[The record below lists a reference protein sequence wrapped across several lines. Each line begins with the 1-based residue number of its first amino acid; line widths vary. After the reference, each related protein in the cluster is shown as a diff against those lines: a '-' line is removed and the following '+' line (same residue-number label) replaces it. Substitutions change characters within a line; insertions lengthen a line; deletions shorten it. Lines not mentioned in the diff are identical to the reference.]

1 MSDFRDRFGA
11 QLAASAAAL
20 LAAPEADF
28 RMRFGAQLAIA
39 ATELARARQPL
50 EAPATRRAASGRHGW
65 LPWPRER
72 RLVPGLELADF
83 RARFGLQLASAAAE
97 LAGARKPV
105 GRVRRR
111 RRAPWLTRPVAIGLA
126 VTAFAGTAF
135 AAVAVWTPLLGNPQ
149 YGYNPGAATSA
160 PPPDQLAAL
169 SVLRRPQTDADRGAL
184 SAAALT
190 YINNYTRGVRTAY
203 VRLLATVGSEAFV
216 LVPVEER
223 DATDATGGVP
233 SQSAALQNALCLYV
247 SDSSPVF
254 THVGCWSL
262 AEVADGR
269 AKATFNGQ
277 LFGLA
282 PDGVSAVTLSS
293 PTSPSLSASV
303 SGNFFTLTLPP
314 DVPPPL
320 GYSLSFTRDDS

>member
-1 MSDFRDRFGA
+1 MAARAAACAGTRACGLPRALRSPAGERRRGAGGRPKAGRPRTAAAARALVDAPGRDRLGGNR
-11 QLAASAAAL
+11 LRRHGVRCGGGLDAA
-20 LAAPEADF
+20 
-28 RMRFGAQLAIA
+28 
-39 ATELARARQPL
+39 ARQPAIRL
-50 EAPATRRAASGRHGW
+50 QPGRRD
-65 LPWPRER
+65 EC
-72 RLVPGLELADF
+72 
-83 RARFGLQLASAAAE
+83 AAA
-97 LAGARKPV
+97 
-105 GRVRRR
+105 
-111 RRAPWLTRPVAIGLA
+111 
-126 VTAFAGTAF
+126 
-135 AAVAVWTPLLGNPQ
+135 
-149 YGYNPGAATSA
+149 
-160 PPPDQLAAL
+160 
-169 SVLRRPQTDADRGAL
+169 RGAL

-203 VRLLATVGSEAFV
+203 VRLLASVGSEAFV

-233 SQSAALQNALCLYV
+233 SQSAALQNALCLYL